1 MSPTSAE
8 DTAVPTERITGEP
21 STTPGPSAAG
31 AASPSG
37 RRRGT
42 GDGLPGAWR
51 LGLAAG
57 RLEVAAFFRERQVVV
72 FVFALPA
79 ILLVLLGSIYGHGQ
93 VHGIHGV
100 TVTVAEL
107 FTAGMIAGGIGATS
121 FQNLGLSVA
130 SERELGLLK
139 RLRGTPMPPAAYF
152 IGKII
157 QVFVCTIGEVVVLVL
172 VGAAFYHLHLPGTPG
187 QWWTLAWVF
196 VLGTVACSLLGIAAS
211 SLPKSSTNATPV
223 ITLPFI
229 VLQFISGVYVPFN
242 DVPPWLQHIA
252 ALFPLKWMSQ
262 GLRSVFLPSQAAA
275 LQPGGWQHGETA
287 LVLALWIAGGLLLCL
302 RTFRWRSNRD
312 G

>member
-1 MSPTSAE
+1 MNLSPAE
-8 DTAVPTERITGEP
+8 DTAAAVAAAIT
-21 STTPGPSAAG
+21 TTTRSGAMPDRAAT
-31 AASPSG
+31 ADA
-37 RRRGT
+37 R
-42 GDGLPGAWR
+42 LPGAWR

-57 RLEVAAFFRERQVVV
+57 RLELAVFFRERQVVV

-79 ILLVLLGSIYGHGQ
+79 VLLVLLGSIYGHDA

-121 FQNLGLSVA
+121 FQNLGLSVV

-157 QVFVCTIGEVVVLVL
+157 QVFVCTVAEVVLLVI
-172 VGAAFYHLHLPGTPG
+172 VGIAFYHLHLPASAAR
-187 QWWTLAWVF
+187 WWTLAWVF

-211 SLPKSSTNATPV
+211 SLAKSATNATPI

-229 VLQFISGVYVPFN
+229 VLQFISGVYVPFS

-252 ALFPLKWMSQ
+252 DLFPLKWMSQ
-262 GLRSVFLPSQAAA
+262 GLRSVFLPSQASA
-275 LQPGGWQHGETA
+275 LEPGGSWQHGETA
-287 LVLALWIAGGLLLCL
+287 LVLAIWIAGGLVLCL
-302 RTFRWRSNRD
+302 RTFRWRSSRD